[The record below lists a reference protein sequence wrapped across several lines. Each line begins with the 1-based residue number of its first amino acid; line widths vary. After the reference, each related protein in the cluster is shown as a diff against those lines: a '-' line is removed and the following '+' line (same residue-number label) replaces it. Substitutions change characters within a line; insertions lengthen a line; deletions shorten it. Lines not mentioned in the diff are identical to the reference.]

1 MKNNS
6 YGAEI
11 SDTINLRLKLPP
23 ININENWVQRI
34 KPLKLKEI
42 NLIKLQG
49 GLKDVNK
56 FNFIDT
62 SILAILIIIF
72 VYYNYKK
79 PKNNVKV
86 NIELKLHFL
95 IMKYVLTSYWG
106 YHQNHHIVNDI
117 NSSSKMWTLV
127 HNIHR
132 YIIGKNKTFF
142 VNLIWNIFI
151 LKIN

>member
-1 MKNNS
+1 M
-6 YGAEI
+6 
-11 SDTINLRLKLPP
+11 
-23 ININENWVQRI
+23 QRI

-95 IMKYVLTSYWG
+95 IMKYVLTSY
-106 YHQNHHIVNDI
+106 
-117 NSSSKMWTLV
+117 
-127 HNIHR
+127 
-132 YIIGKNKTFF
+132 
-142 VNLIWNIFI
+142 
-151 LKIN
+151 